1 MSDNDGD
8 ARTIPPETRETLRQ
22 AGSAAGQGLFG
33 ALIFAVIFTI
43 TGALGFLVY
52 RGAIESGPF
61 LLAVGILLGFF
72 LGHVNAV
79 SS

>member
-1 MSDNDGD
+1 MSNDESE
-8 ARTIPPETRETLRQ
+8 RIPPGAKESLRQ
-22 AGSAAGQGLFG
+22 AGTVAGQGLFG
-33 ALIFAVIFTI
+33 ALVFGVIFLI
-43 TGALGFLVY
+43 TGGLGFLVLQ
-52 RGAIESGPF
+52 GAIDSGPF